1 MENKTTLKQ
10 SVDFSELQ
18 FDDKWRKIGNFQRR
32 IKKWSQEESSH
43 PKLIEG
49 YGDWIFFEEFTK
61 LYWKCSCF
69 EAIGPHFGGLVNI
82 SSQTLNFIDRPTS
95 RIEVRKN
102 IYGSI
107 QAKIK
112 VTDEFE
118 SLSPHF
124 GDISP
129 LDPPSTDYGDL
140 SILNFTNSMDLK

>member
-1 MENKTTLKQ
+1 MVL
-10 SVDFSELQ
+10 D
-18 FDDKWRKIGNFQRR
+18 
-32 IKKWSQEESSH
+32 
-43 PKLIEG
+43 
-49 YGDWIFFEEFTK
+49 FFEEFTK
-61 LYWKCSCF
+61 LYWKCYLFWSNWSTF
-69 EAIGPHFGGLVNI
+69 WRFSQY

-129 LDPPSTDYGDL
+129 LDPPSIDYGDL
-140 SILNFTNSMDLK
+140 SILNFTSSVDRKRINQVRMNKGATITSSSHHFQTYASCL